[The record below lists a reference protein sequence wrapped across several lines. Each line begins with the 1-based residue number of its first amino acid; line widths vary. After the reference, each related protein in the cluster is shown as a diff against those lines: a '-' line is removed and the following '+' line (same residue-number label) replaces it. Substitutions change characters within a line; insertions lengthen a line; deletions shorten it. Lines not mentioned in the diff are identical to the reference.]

1 MSRPRSR
8 QVTWQRLRHADA
20 SPPCHSQSRISSF
33 KQTPTLFDSG
43 NSAVSRDISAQ
54 FKSEWLQLVFRKLHC
69 CVSNLR
75 NLSIASIYVTVSVR
89 HEAAQAGLAWGQLQ
103 LWILSQVRVT
113 LSPHYSLTWPHHYH
127 HSNIVNHDDSDA
139 LSSLSFI
146 ISAHRKMSCFSVFSR
161 SQIVKNTAYAKGSL
175 AKNESCNDKI
185 SKNDFVVSPL
195 FLLLSR
201 NVLTCR
207 VSVSSNEGMTIWSSA
222 FENLLRT
229 RLGWIHMINE
239 NSYIVFFRIKWIYLG
254 WIGCTLKFSQNI
266 WFNKSIYL

>member
-1 MSRPRSR
+1 MGSILFNILWIVLHNNVYLILWEQPLWRAPDIRMNRLSAACWCRVVCLARPGHWVTMSRLRSR

-113 LSPHYSLTWPHHYH
+113 LSPHYSLTWPHHW
-127 HSNIVNHDDSDA
+127 
-139 LSSLSFI
+139 SLKHCQSWWFRRTLFTFI
-146 ISAHRKMSCFSVFSR
+146 HYLCTP
-161 SQIVKNTAYAKGSL
+161 Q
-175 AKNESCNDKI
+175 
-185 SKNDFVVSPL
+185 
-195 FLLLSR
+195 
-201 NVLTCR
+201 NVL
-207 VSVSSNEGMTIWSSA
+207 
-222 FENLLRT
+222 
-229 RLGWIHMINE
+229 
-239 NSYIVFFRIKWIYLG
+239 FF
-254 WIGCTLKFSQNI
+254 CF
-266 WFNKSIYL
+266 F